1 MQQDRNK
8 SRRPSSSIQQN
19 SARRQGKP
27 RKAYDW
33 TQDRRP
39 SNQDRRRTQGYQ
51 EQTLDFSG
59 GSVTFENHSSGYADN
74 SIQFPQQTARRPN
87 NQNQSRRQ
95 GQQRSQRPR
104 QNTTAYPTNGSRPRN
119 GQRPQS
125 SGRYRPTEAN
135 LRSPARREG
144 RKKRRLTRAAV
155 RRRRAIRRLTALALL
170 LCVIGVGVYLTVTM
184 LFKINTL
191 EVAVDG
197 EVVQEVGGYSS
208 AEILQALGVHAE
220 ENIFSFDPAEK
231 AAALEKQ
238 FPLLENIQVERDYPN
253 TVVVR
258 TNAATA
264 VYAMQTSGG
273 WLSLSAGLKILD
285 QDSAQPDL
293 IILCGGEPVS
303 TTPGTQLEFETGPSG
318 PSSGS
323 AVSDSTASSE
333 AGPPTD
339 KRLESLNTLLTALD
353 SSELGA
359 DVTRIEFEDPE
370 QMAFLYQGRISVLLG
385 TLNELD
391 YKLRL
396 AKYVLLNEDGKGCSP
411 TDTGML
417 DLSHLSAS
425 SSRKFRFAQGEPTL
439 PSGWTAPEEPAAP
452 AEAEAEN
459 QPEEAPGTEPDTE
472 GAEAAPA
479 EDPTAAAAEQ
489 Q

>member
-19 SARRQGKP
+19 SARQQGQP

-39 SNQDRRRTQGYQ
+39 SNQNRRRTQGYQ

-59 GSVTFENHSSGYADN
+59 GNVTFENHSSGYADN

-104 QNTTAYPTNGSRPRN
+104 QNMTAYPTNGSRPRN
-119 GQRPQS
+119 GQRPQNVQS
-125 SGRYRPTEAN
+125 ARRPQSGGRYRPTEAN

-144 RKKRRLTRAAV
+144 RKK
-155 RRRRAIRRLTALALL
+155 RRLTALALL

-238 FPLLENIQVERDYPN
+238 FPLLENIRVERDYPN

-264 VYAMQTSGG
+264 VYAMQTSSG

-285 QDSAQPDL
+285 KDSAQPDL

-318 PSSGS
+318 ASSGG
-323 AVSDSTASSE
+323 AASDSAASSE

-439 PSGWTAPEEPAAP
+439 PSGWTASEEPAAP
-452 AEAEAEN
+452 AEAEAES
-459 QPEEAPGTEPDTE
+459 QPEEASGTEPDTE

>member
-1 MQQDRNK
+1 M
-8 SRRPSSSIQQN
+8 
-19 SARRQGKP
+19 
-27 RKAYDW
+27 
-33 TQDRRP
+33 
-39 SNQDRRRTQGYQ
+39 
-51 EQTLDFSG
+51 
-59 GSVTFENHSSGYADN
+59 
-74 SIQFPQQTARRPN
+74 
-87 NQNQSRRQ
+87 
-95 GQQRSQRPR
+95 
-104 QNTTAYPTNGSRPRN
+104 
-119 GQRPQS
+119 
-125 SGRYRPTEAN
+125 
-135 LRSPARREG
+135 
-144 RKKRRLTRAAV
+144 
-155 RRRRAIRRLTALALL
+155 
-170 LCVIGVGVYLTVTM
+170 GVYLTVTM

-238 FPLLENIQVERDYPN
+238 FPLLENIRVERDYPN

-285 QDSAQPDL
+285 KDSAQPDL

-318 PSSGS
+318 AS
-323 AVSDSTASSE
+323 SDSAASDSAASSE

-452 AEAEAEN
+452 AEAEAES
-459 QPEEAPGTEPDTE
+459 QPEEASGTEPDTE

>member
-1 MQQDRNK
+1 MNVYIKHRFLLLLPVLLGITFFTFVLMQLPADDTVDMMYKASGAVSETVKAAARAELGLDRPLLV
-8 SRRPSSSIQQN
+8 R
-19 SARRQGKP
+19 
-27 RKAYDW
+27 YLDW
-33 TQDRRP
+33 LLAVCSGDMGRSYISGTPVTALFVAKLQP
-39 SNQDRRRTQGYQ
+39 
-51 EQTLDFSG
+51 TL
-59 GSVTFENHSSGYADN
+59 Y
-74 SIQFPQQTARRPN
+74 
-87 NQNQSRRQ
+87 
-95 GQQRSQRPR
+95 
-104 QNTTAYPTNGSRPRN
+104 
-119 GQRPQS
+119 
-125 SGRYRPTEAN
+125 
-135 LRSPARREG
+135 
-144 RKKRRLTRAAV
+144 
-155 RRRRAIRRLTALALL
+155 LTALALL

-238 FPLLENIQVERDYPN
+238 FPLLENIRVERDYPN

-258 TNAATA
+258 TNAAAA

-303 TTPGTQLEFETGPSG
+303 ATPGTQLEFETGPSG

-323 AVSDSTASSE
+323 AASDSAASSE

-452 AEAEAEN
+452 AEAEAES

-472 GAEAAPA
+472 GAEATPA

>member
-1 MQQDRNK
+1 M
-8 SRRPSSSIQQN
+8 
-19 SARRQGKP
+19 
-27 RKAYDW
+27 
-33 TQDRRP
+33 
-39 SNQDRRRTQGYQ
+39 RTI
-51 EQTLDFSG
+51 S
-59 GSVTFENHSSGYADN
+59 
-74 SIQFPQQTARRPN
+74 
-87 NQNQSRRQ
+87 
-95 GQQRSQRPR
+95 
-104 QNTTAYPTNGSRPRN
+104 
-119 GQRPQS
+119 
-125 SGRYRPTEAN
+125 
-135 LRSPARREG
+135 
-144 RKKRRLTRAAV
+144 
-155 RRRRAIRRLTALALL
+155 RRRAIRRLTALALL

-238 FPLLENIQVERDYPN
+238 FPLLENIRVERDYPN

-285 QDSAQPDL
+285 KDSAQPDL

-323 AVSDSTASSE
+323 AASDGAASSE

-452 AEAEAEN
+452 AEAES